1 MALGGLQ
8 SVRDALILARQQ
20 QYISDTELIL
30 LYECNLSKPL
40 FPYWKFELFDLN
52 SWDDEECKME
62 LRFAKSDLPLMK
74 RLLGIPDKITC
85 QQGTTCSGIEGLCI
99 FLKRLAYP
107 CRYSD
112 LAIRFGRNPTEIY
125 A

>member
-20 QYISDTELIL
+20 QYISDTEFIL

-40 FPYWKFELFDLN
+40 LPYWKFELFDLN

-74 RLLGIPDKITC
+74 RLLGIP
-85 QQGTTCSGIEGLCI
+85 Q
-99 FLKRLAYP
+99 
-107 CRYSD
+107 
-112 LAIRFGRNPTEIY
+112 
-125 A
+125 